1 MRYRPRATFDPD
13 GSNVGVCAADHASEY
28 LARKESLQQTRLDR
42 LAEGAA
48 GSEDLAELL
57 QVIGQQQ
64 RLQARALTLTSRLT
78 ITGEAEQVTQL
89 PLSMWLSMAGRLT
102 RRETNLL
109 LNGVDVLADMPAI
122 ASALQAGSIAWGQI
136 TGMIGRLRSIRAEVR
151 RSVDEALAEFLDDQ
165 QSWEPDELVARI
177 DRLIDAA
184 TPDRDQ
190 ADADAAAD
198 NEFLHIQPDLFG
210 HKGRVYGELGTPTL
224 VRLTD
229 HLDQIANRLG
239 EDLPGKA
246 RTRLGARPDGGKV
259 AGQVSKR
266 RARALSAW
274 VFNPALGCPGNH
286 NDDGTDGGT
295 RIDLRVIATLD
306 SLLGRDGTPAEVLT
320 SLTGRRLKITSP
332 ALRALLDHHGAN
344 ISMMFIEDHGQVIGV
359 GGTNYQPPGW
369 LRRVVE
375 TMWPQ
380 GIAPGR
386 TTTAVTADID
396 HHIPWPTGLT
406 NLDNLGP
413 LARGDHRLK
422 DTDGWTVETI
432 KDGWRRWKHAPSGMV
447 IDKPPWTHQPR
458 PPRLDDLPDNT
469 GKPWRTS
476 DPNAPPPPPTDT
488 DAPPQPTE

>member
-1 MRYRPRATFDPD
+1 MRYRPTPADPTPGAASVPD
-13 GSNVGVCAADHASEY
+13 GVLASEDRADTY
-28 LARKESLQQTRLDR
+28 LANKIQSQDTLQDR
-42 LAEGAA
+42 MRDGAA
-48 GSEDLAELL
+48 GSEDLARLL
-57 QVIGQQQ
+57 EVVSQQQ
-64 RLQARALTLTSRLT
+64 RLQAEAVMLTSRLT
-78 ITGEAEQVTQL
+78 VTGEAEQVTQL
-89 PLSMWLSMAGRLT
+89 PLIMWLSMAGRLT

-122 ASALQAGSIAWGQI
+122 ADALQTGTIAWGQI

-151 RSVDEALAEFLDDQ
+151 RRVDEALAEFLDDQ

-184 TPDRDQ
+184 TPDREQ
-190 ADADAAAD
+190 ADADGAAEG
-198 NEFLHIQPDLFG
+198 EFLHIQPDLFG

-229 HLDQIANRLG
+229 HLDHLANRLR
-239 EDLPGKA
+239 EDLPDAA
-246 RTRLGARPDGGKV
+246 RTRLGDRPDGSKV
-259 AGQVSKR
+259 AAQVSKR
-266 RARALSAW
+266 RAKALSAW

-375 TMWPQ
+375 TMWPS

-386 TTTAVTADID
+386 TTSAVTADVD
-396 HHIPWPTGLT
+396 HHIPWPQGLT

-413 LARGDHRLK
+413 STQGLSH
-422 DTDGWTVETI
+422 
-432 KDGWRRWKHAPSGMV
+432 H
-447 IDKPPWTHQPR
+447 
-458 PPRLDDLPDNT
+458 
-469 GKPWRTS
+469 
-476 DPNAPPPPPTDT
+476 
-488 DAPPQPTE
+488 